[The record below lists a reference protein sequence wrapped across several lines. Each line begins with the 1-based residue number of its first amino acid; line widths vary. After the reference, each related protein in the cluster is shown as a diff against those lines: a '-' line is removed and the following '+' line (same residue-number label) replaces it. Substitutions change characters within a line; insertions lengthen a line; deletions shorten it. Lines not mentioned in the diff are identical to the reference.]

1 MEDPLLT
8 VFFNAAR
15 HVLVERCDESRC
27 PNTVRNSHAPRLLPD
42 SELLQEELER
52 EYHEPL
58 PPETPS
64 TPQMKHMQSGTKSPP
79 KTNTAGS
86 SVQELH
92 EVDEDG
98 EHERQVPGL
107 HAEAGQWLEEA
118 NGAGSTV
125 IQRTTAKWPPRP
137 CPRCSALR
145 QRPTLMMVTPHD
157 RINLQLRHL
166 QQRIVPREDLAPQ
179 PCHRDERG
187 AMRLGRQRG
196 KEQLTIQQLEP
207 KWLS

>member
-1 MEDPLLT
+1 MRQDGHKKDLKSLKVP
-8 VFFNAAR
+8 FHAAR

-27 PNTVRNSHAPRLLPD
+27 PNTVWNSHAPRFLPA
-42 SELLQEELER
+42 SELLQEDLER

-64 TPQMKHMQSGTKSPP
+64 KPRMKHMQSGTKSPP

-86 SVQELH
+86 TVQEVH

-107 HAEAGQWLEEA
+107 HAEAGRWLEEA
-118 NGAGSTV
+118 NGAGSSV

-145 QRPTLMMVTPHD
+145 QRPTPMMVTPMIASTSNCAICISESYLEKIWH
-157 RINLQLRHL
+157 HSHAT
-166 QQRIVPREDLAPQ
+166 E
-179 PCHRDERG
+179 
-187 AMRLGRQRG
+187 M
-196 KEQLTIQQLEP
+196 KEEP
-207 KWLS
+207 SSWGDNAARSN